1 MPWICVAI
9 AESTGLRVGRDGQ
22 IMAAQRIG
30 GLANGVQKFFMLLR
44 KFVIGSA
51 ARRAP
56 ASQGNG
62 SARSAN
68 SACWCR

>member
-1 MPWICVAI
+1 VWPLLNQQAFVW
-9 AESTGLRVGRDGQ
+9 AETAKLWP
-22 IMAAQRIG
+22 QRIG